1 MRVCILGL
9 RDCDNYGERL
19 ACRAASKGHKV
30 YAYDED
36 IQYVV
41 EKQKGDANPNIKFMY
56 AFGCVPL
63 CQIYVVTVTPDR
75 VKEVVG
81 MLNREV
87 GDPINRTVVI
97 ESELPVGRTRPTCS
111 LLSNKGFKLCYSPRF
126 HNDSTSK
133 LIAGDGIGDLEQF
146 YTSLFNKVEIASSI
160 EVAEAS
166 RLLVGLFRATN
177 VALAN
182 EFSELCKKVDLD
194 PFEVIDMAS
203 QSESKRFI
211 PFTPWVGIGGAA
223 SEDPFKTLMVSNT
236 PLIKAVSNHVIS
248 RPRALIDRL
257 PEELSI
263 DGPFLVIGVG
273 YKAYSSAWENSPV
286 SEFINN
292 LSSKN
297 VNYWD
302 PYVGKTFPD
311 AEWIELEDAASSS
324 AHWEA
329 VFVFHPYMLS
339 TWKNLSC
346 NNKFFYCQTE
356 AYI

>member
-9 RDCDNYGERL
+9 TDCDNYGERL

-30 YAYDED
+30 YAYDDD
-36 IQYVV
+36 IQFVV
-41 EKQKGDANPNIKFMY
+41 EKQKGDDPNIKFMY

-75 VKEVVG
+75 VKEVVD

-87 GDPINRTVVI
+87 GDPINRTVVV

-111 LLSNKGFKLCYSPRF
+111 ILLNKGFKVCYSPRF

-133 LIAGDGIGDLEQF
+133 LIAGEGIGDLEQF

-177 VALAN
+177 VTLAN
-182 EFSELCKKVDLD
+182 EFSELCKNLDLD

-203 QSESKRFI
+203 QSESKRFM
-211 PFTPWVGIGGAA
+211 PFSPWVGIGGAA

-273 YKAYSSAWENSPV
+273 YKAYSSAWETSPV

-302 PYVGKTFPD
+302 PYVGKSFPD
-311 AEWIELEDAASSS
+311 AEWIELEDAASPS

-339 TWKNLSC
+339 TWKKLSC

-356 AYI
+356 AFI